1 MFLTCC
7 ALAVLAAPVVHGAL
21 AVRRA
26 ERCTLVSHGAHT
38 ALPTHL
44 ADLHLELLRTR
55 TRLRCALGA
64 PLEPVVDLRPGGPD
78 GADDDPQDE
87 VLVAELRHRLIE
99 LWLDHAEQLGA
110 PTEPRWHVHGRSHW
124 FRLGPLGRQVLT
136 LRATL
141 GHDPGRWIAVRAT
154 RRPARSWAG
163 LGGGTR
169 RVAAV
174 GTAAG
179 CGELLE
185 QLGRALD
192 GTRLHADLRL
202 DHLPGARA
210 AARTR
215 TGWRLSAVEVLER
228 SGLPLGARHRE
239 GAHPLA
245 G

>member
-1 MFLTCC
+1 MFLTLC
-7 ALAVLAAPVVHGAL
+7 ALAVLAAPVLHGAL

-26 ERCTLVSHGAHT
+26 QRCTRVSHGAHT

-44 ADLHLELLRTR
+44 ADLHVELLRTR

-64 PLEPVVDLRPGGPD
+64 PLEPVVDLRPGGPG
-78 GADDDPQDE
+78 GAHDDAQDE
-87 VLVAELRHRLIE
+87 VLVAELRHRLAG

-124 FRLGPLGRQVLT
+124 FRLGPFGRQVLT

-141 GHDPGRWIAVRAT
+141 GHDPGRWIGVRAT
-154 RRPARSWAG
+154 RRPARGWAG
-163 LGGGTR
+163 PGGGTR

-179 CGELLE
+179 CEELLE

-192 GTRLHADLRL
+192 GTRLHADLHL
-202 DHLPGARA
+202 DHPARA
-210 AARTR
+210 RDGASTR
-215 TGWRLSAVEVLER
+215 TGWRLSGVEVLER
-228 SGLPLGARHRE
+228 SGLPVGAVHR
-239 GAHPLA
+239 GIVHPLA